1 MDWVRGKVGRGTI
14 IKRLSNAPAVTLRR
28 LNRGVRVRIEVPP
41 RRFLAVDIGFELSN
55 LCNLHCTHCIRG
67 SHQKTIEQLDL
78 PLIRRVLDEATQL
91 FGSIEVVFTGGEPL
105 ASDLFPDVVR
115 ELAQRRLPYRFVT
128 NGWLVPRHLSL
139 LQAHP
144 PRFVRVSLSGGT
156 ELTHD
161 EQRGKGSFRRAL
173 LGAAAVLSRGM
184 VAELSLLLT
193 KRSRAE
199 IGDAVALAAD
209 LRARALHLTLMQPT
223 PETAAGGLD
232 LSPEEWREVTRE
244 VNAIAPH
251 AIVPVVLDYGGPM
264 PVPRE
269 RCNTLAS
276 RQLYIDAR
284 GCVPFCC
291 QLSRYGNGGEQ
302 IIGDLRTESIAAIAA
317 RAAQIYDAFHE
328 ETGRLYQ
335 IGTLDELDD
344 FPCMSCARR
353 HGQTRFL
360 EIFPDHPWAQLAR
373 AS

>member
-1 MDWVRGKVGRGTI
+1 MILASASV
-14 IKRLSNAPAVTLRR
+14 VTPQH
-28 LNRGVRVRIEVPP
+28 LNRGERVIRRRALPT
-41 RRFLAVDIGFELSN
+41 RFLPVDLGFELSN

-67 SHQKTIEQLDL
+67 SHQATIEQLDL
-78 PLIRRVLDEATQL
+78 GLIRRVLDEATDL
-91 FGSIEVVFTGGEPL
+91 FESVEVVFTGGEPL

-115 ELAQRRLPYRFVT
+115 ELAERRLAYRFVT
-128 NGWLVPRHLSL
+128 NGWLVPRHLPL
-139 LQAHP
+139 LQSHP

-156 ELTHD
+156 EETHD

-173 LGAAAVLSRGM
+173 LGVASVLSRGM

-193 KRSRAE
+193 RRSRHE
-199 IGDAVALAAD
+199 IGETIALAAD
-209 LRARALHLTLMQPT
+209 LRVRALHLTLMQPT
-223 PETAAGGLD
+223 SETAAAGID
-232 LSPEEWREVTRE
+232 LSPEEWREVARE

-276 RQLYIDAR
+276 RQLYVDAR
-284 GCVPFCC
+284 GRVPFCC
-291 QLSRYGNGGEQ
+291 QLSRYGDGNEQ
-302 IIGDLRTESIAAIAA
+302 ILGDLTTESLSAIAT
-317 RAAQIYDAFHE
+317 RAAEAYDAFHG
-328 ETGRLYQ
+328 ETGRLHE
-335 IGTLDELDD
+335 IGKLDVLDD

-360 EIFPDHPWAQLAR
+360 GAFPTHPWARLAR

>member
-1 MDWVRGKVGRGTI
+1 M
-14 IKRLSNAPAVTLRR
+14 
-28 LNRGVRVRIEVPP
+28 
-41 RRFLAVDIGFELSN
+41 DIGFELSN

-67 SHQKTIEQLDL
+67 SHQNAIDQLDL
-78 PLIRRVLDEATQL
+78 ALIRRVLDQGAEL
-91 FGSIEVVFTGGEPL
+91 FGSIEVVFTGGEPM
-105 ASDLFPDVVR
+105 ASELFPDVVR
-115 ELAQRRLPYRFVT
+115 ELANRGLTYRFVT
-128 NGWLVPRHLSL
+128 NGWLVPRHLTL

-156 ELTHD
+156 ESTHD

-173 LGAAAVLSRGM
+173 LGAASVLSRGM

-193 KRSRAE
+193 RRSRSE
-199 IGDAVALAAD
+199 IGDAIALAAD

-223 PETAAGGLD
+223 PETAAAGLD
-232 LSPEEWREVTRE
+232 LSPEEWREIARE
-244 VNAIAPH
+244 VHAIASH

-276 RQLYIDAR
+276 RQLYVDAR
-284 GCVPFCC
+284 GRVPFCC

-302 IIGDLRTESIAAIAA
+302 IVGDLRTEPLAAVVA
-317 RAAQIYDAFHE
+317 RAAQKYDAFHE
-328 ETGRLYQ
+328 ETGRLHQ
-335 IGTLDELDD
+335 LGQLDALDD

-360 EIFPDHPWAQLAR
+360 ENFPRHPWAQLSR

>member
-1 MDWVRGKVGRGTI
+1 MTR
-14 IKRLSNAPAVTLRR
+14 RR
-28 LNRGVRVRIEVPP
+28 LNRGQRVRIDAPSP
-41 RRFLAVDIGFELSN
+41 RFLLVDIGFELTN

-67 SHQKTIEQLDL
+67 SHQATIERLDL
-78 PLIRRVLDEATQL
+78 ELIRRVLDEATAL
-91 FGSIEVVFTGGEPL
+91 FGSVEVVFTGGEPL
-105 ASDLFPDVVR
+105 ASELFPAVVR
-115 ELAQRRLPYRFVT
+115 ELAQRGVSYRFVT
-128 NGWLVPRHLSL
+128 NGWLVPRHLPL
-139 LQAHP
+139 LQSHR

-156 ELTHD
+156 EATHD

-173 LGAAAVLSRGM
+173 LGAASVLSRGM
-184 VAELSLLLT
+184 MAELSLLLT
-193 KRSRAE
+193 RRSRSE
-199 IGDAVALAAD
+199 IGEAIAVAAD
-209 LRARALHLTLMQPT
+209 LRVRALHLTLMQPT
-223 PETAAGGLD
+223 PETAAAGLD
-232 LSPEEWREVTRE
+232 LSPEEWREIARE

-284 GCVPFCC
+284 GRVPFCC

-302 IIGDLRTESIAAIAA
+302 IVGDLRTESLAAIAA
-317 RAAQIYDAFHE
+317 RAASAYDAFHG
-328 ETGRLYQ
+328 ETTRLHQ
-335 IGTLDELDD
+335 IGKLDALDD

-360 EIFPDHPWAQLAR
+360 TAFPGHSWTQIAH

>member
-1 MDWVRGKVGRGTI
+1 M
-14 IKRLSNAPAVTLRR
+14 
-28 LNRGVRVRIEVPP
+28 
-41 RRFLAVDIGFELSN
+41 DIGFELSN

-67 SHQKTIEQLDL
+67 SHQATIEQLDL
-78 PLIRRVLDEATQL
+78 GLIRRVLEEAAEL

-105 ASDLFPDVVR
+105 ASELFPDVIR
-115 ELAQRRLPYRFVT
+115 ELAQRKLSYRFVT
-128 NGWLVPRHLSL
+128 NGWLVPRHLPL
-139 LQAHP
+139 LQSHP

-156 ELTHD
+156 EATHD

-173 LGAAAVLSRGM
+173 LGAASVLSRGM

-193 KRSRAE
+193 RRSRSE
-199 IGDAVALAAD
+199 IGDAIAVAAE
-209 LRARALHLTLMQPT
+209 LRVRALHLTLMQPT
-223 PETAAGGLD
+223 PETAAAGLD
-232 LSPEEWREVTRE
+232 LSPEEWREITRE

-284 GCVPFCC
+284 GRVPFCC
-291 QLSRYGNGGEQ
+291 QLSRYGDGGEQ
-302 IIGDLRTESIAAIAA
+302 ILGDLRKESLAAIAA
-317 RAAQIYDAFHE
+317 RVANAYDAFHE
-328 ETGRLYQ
+328 ETTGLHQ
-335 IGTLDELDD
+335 IGKLDALDD

-360 EIFPDHPWAQLAR
+360 AAFPGHSWAQLAH